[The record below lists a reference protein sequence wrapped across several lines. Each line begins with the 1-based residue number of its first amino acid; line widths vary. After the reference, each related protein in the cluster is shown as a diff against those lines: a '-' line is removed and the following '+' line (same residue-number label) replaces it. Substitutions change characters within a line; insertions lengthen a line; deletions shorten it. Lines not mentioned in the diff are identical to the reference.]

1 MSLNHT
7 PEEPIDAQLTDEVSV
22 KIPAAEEKI
31 TGSIDA
37 AITVRTTDA
46 AGTDIA
52 TIPLRDWIAPTPEE
66 MERVRELA
74 RRFGRDE
81 AEDQRLIALGRR
93 TEELLASEEPPEG
106 LRNAIIDGELGN
118 PEPPAWSWLRE
129 RLLGGEPPA
138 ENRRIRKSMDHLGLG
153 GSLPTG
159 GINPAEEAGYA
170 ETERAARQ
178 RRDAPIPLVPFEEDD
193 DGA

>member
-1 MSLNHT
+1 MSLR
-7 PEEPIDAQLTDEVSV
+7 D
-22 KIPAAEEKI
+22 PA
-31 TGSIDA
+31 
-37 AITVRTTDA
+37 
-46 AGTDIA
+46 
-52 TIPLRDWIAPTPEE
+52 PEE

-81 AEDQRLIALGRR
+81 VEEQRLIALGRR

-106 LRNAIIDGELGN
+106 LVTLFRETVSFPSFGISLQRRQESYADRVM
-118 PEPPAWSWLRE
+118 AWLRE
-129 RLLGGEPPA
+129 RLLVGESPEAA

-193 DGA
+193 DGT